1 LRCDQTIVFF
11 GSFSILDTEFIFFE
25 SGYIKCKDTIE
36 MARARKRD
44 TRKRRNCKRGGSNA
58 VGAPTNYSLS
68 NDWAS
73 RMSLGQGADFF
84 KYHQGQHGG
93 QAPMSAIDGSMLDP
107 SLRASAHLAGLDKA
121 YADIA
126 GLHDGGR
133 RRSKRSKRSKKSKGG
148 KRSKKSKGGKRS
160 KKSKLR
166 RNRRTRRSR
175 GGMGYAPFPS
185 KGMLLDADGYS
196 RAGLNPEWKSAV
208 EFDDAMMRQGM

>member
-1 LRCDQTIVFF
+1 
-11 GSFSILDTEFIFFE
+11 
-25 SGYIKCKDTIE
+25 

-44 TRKRRNCKRGGSNA
+44 TRKRRHRKRGGSNA

-93 QAPMSAIDGSMLDP
+93 QAPLSAIDGSMLDP

-133 RRSKRSKRSKKSKGG
+133 RRSKRSKQSKRS

-160 KKSKLR
+160 KKSKR
-166 RNRRTRRSR
+166 SKGCKGSKRRTRKSR
-175 GGMGYAPFPS
+175 GGNMGYAPFPS
-185 KGMLLDADGYS
+185 KGMLLDGNGYS
-196 RAGLNPEWKSAV
+196 QAGLNPEWKSAV